1 MADIN
6 QLIEPIT
13 PSNTVNSINIYKEDY
28 SDFWNASASYLPNV
42 FAVNKRKIKG
52 KKYSNDYIIT
62 NPKIGQLKIKQFVSP
77 ILKSHWGLVSKAVKI
92 KNTISL
98 NTENDKYM
106 FVLHASKE
114 DLKKIKYD
122 NYFGIR
128 VSNTDLYDFDRRMI
142 YHDIQR
148 DPNNNDVVIIDRNNA
163 EPMIDLSKYKNV
175 FIDKN
180 NFKPILRYYVDEYY
194 DEDTPEFIGKQQDGA
209 TGSIILPDRSS
220 ENTSETIDN
229 SVNNQDVNSEIT
241 STNHNQEDSE
251 TLAPSYS
258 ETLAPSYSETL
269 TQQSSYQQDVN
280 SDITRTEDDEL
291 LFDERTGEL
300 IYPERKALYNEQ
312 SKVEKD
318 LKKTIVRYV
327 DKYVDFAAANELNN
341 IEDIDYII
349 NAFNE
354 YAQDENI
361 KINKRSI
368 DAVNRRVD
376 KLYDII
382 SKLDSM
388 PKIRR
393 ERWF

>member
-13 PSNTVNSINIYKEDY
+13 PSNTVNSINIYKID
-28 SDFWNASASYLPNV
+28 YLPNV
-42 FAVNKRKIKG
+42 FDANPKDLRLFKEQSPRKIKG
-52 KKYSNDYIIT
+52 KKYENNYVKI

-106 FVLHASKE
+106 FIKNASKE

-128 VSNTDLYDFDRRMI
+128 VSDTDLYDFDRRMI
-142 YHDIQR
+142 FHDIHR
-148 DPNNNDVVIIDRNNA
+148 DPNDNDVVIIDRNNA

-180 NFKPILRYYVDEYY
+180 NFKPIMSYYIKEYY
-194 DEDTPEFIGKQQDGA
+194 DEDTPEFIGKQQDGV
-209 TGSIILPDRSS
+209 TGSIILPDSI
-220 ENTSETIDN
+220 N
-229 SVNNQDVNSEIT
+229 
-241 STNHNQEDSE
+241 
-251 TLAPSYS
+251 
-258 ETLAPSYSETL
+258 
-269 TQQSSYQQDVN
+269 QQDVN
-280 SDITRTEDDEL
+280 QEDQQDVREVL
-291 LFDERTGEL
+291 
-300 IYPERKALYNEQ
+300 YPERKALYKEQ

-327 DKYVDFAAANELNN
+327 DKYVNFAAANELNN

-349 NAFNE
+349 DAFNE
-354 YAQDENI
+354 YAQEENLQ
-361 KINKRSI
+361 INKRSI
-368 DAVNRRVD
+368 DAVNRRVN
-376 KLYDII
+376 KLYDIRHE
-382 SKLDSM
+382 LDSM
-388 PKIRR
+388 PMIRKSQY
-393 ERWF
+393 F

>member
-13 PSNTVNSINIYKEDY
+13 PNNTVNSISIY
-28 SDFWNASASYLPNV
+28 SASYLPNI
-42 FAVNKRKIKG
+42 FNFSPRKIKG
-52 KKYSNDYIIT
+52 KKYRDNYVLTD
-62 NPKIGQLKIKQFVSP
+62 PKIGQLKIKQFVSP

-128 VSNTDLYDFDRRMI
+128 VSNKDLYDFDRRMI

-148 DPNNNDVVIIDRNNA
+148 DPNDNNVVIIDRNNA

-180 NFKPILRYYVDEYY
+180 NFKPILRYYIDDYY
-194 DEDTPEFIGKQQDGA
+194 DEDIPEFIGKQQDGVR
-209 TGSIILPDRSS
+209 GSIILP
-220 ENTSETIDN
+220 
-229 SVNNQDVNSEIT
+229 NNIT
-241 STNHNQEDSE
+241 NREDS
-251 TLAPSYS
+251 
-258 ETLAPSYSETL
+258 L
-269 TQQSSYQQDVN
+269 TNREDNQQDVN
-280 SDITRTEDDEL
+280 QQDVNQQDDSLTNREDSLTKREDNQNQQDNTENDEL
-291 LFDERTGEL
+291 LFDERSGEL
-300 IYPERKALYNEQ
+300 IYPERRALYKEQ

-327 DKYVDFAAANELNN
+327 DKYVNFASANELNN

-349 NAFNE
+349 DAFNE
-354 YAQDENI
+354 YAQDENL

-368 DAVNRRVD
+368 DAVNRRID
-376 KLYDII
+376 KLYEINN
-382 SKLDSM
+382 KLDSM
-388 PKIRR
+388 SRIGIPKY
-393 ERWF
+393 

>member
-13 PSNTVNSINIYKEDY
+13 PSNTVNSINIYKVD
-28 SDFWNASASYLPNV
+28 YLPNV
-42 FAVNKRKIKG
+42 FSVNKKIKG
-52 KKYSNDYIIT
+52 KKFNDKYVNV

-128 VSNTDLYDFDRRMI
+128 VSNKELYDFDRRII
-142 YHDIQR
+142 YHDIKR
-148 DPNNNDVVIIDRNNA
+148 DPNDNNVVIIDRNNA

-180 NFKPILRYYVDEYY
+180 NFKPILRYYIDDYY
-194 DEDTPEFIGKQQDGA
+194 DEDTPNFIGKQQDGV
-209 TGSIILPDRSS
+209 TGSIILPNNITNRDINVNQQDDSLTNREDSLTNRKDS
-220 ENTSETIDN
+220 LTNRE
-229 SVNNQDVNSEIT
+229 NNQ
-241 STNHNQEDSE
+241 
-251 TLAPSYS
+251 
-258 ETLAPSYSETL
+258 
-269 TQQSSYQQDVN
+269 QDN
-280 SDITRTEDDEL
+280 TENDEL
-291 LFDERTGEL
+291 LFDEKSGEL
-300 IYPERKALYNEQ
+300 LYPERRALYKEQ
-312 SKVEKD
+312 SKAEKD

-349 NAFNE
+349 DVFNE

-361 KINKRSI
+361 KINQRSI
-368 DAVNRRVD
+368 DAVNRRID
-376 KLYDII
+376 KLYEINN
-382 SKLDSM
+382 KLDSM
-388 PKIRR
+388 SRIRIPKY
-393 ERWF
+393 

>member
-13 PSNTVNSINIYKEDY
+13 PNNTVNSISIY
-28 SDFWNASASYLPNV
+28 SASYLPNI
-42 FAVNKRKIKG
+42 FNFSPRKIKG
-52 KKYSNDYIIT
+52 KKYRDNYVLTD
-62 NPKIGQLKIKQFVSP
+62 PKIGQLKIKQFVSP

-128 VSNTDLYDFDRRMI
+128 VSNKELYDFDRRMI

-148 DPNNNDVVIIDRNNA
+148 DPNDNNVVIIDRNNA
-163 EPMIDLSKYKNV
+163 EPMLDLSKYKNV

-180 NFKPILRYYVDEYY
+180 NFKPILRYYIDDYY
-194 DEDTPEFIGKQQDGA
+194 DEDTPEFIGKQQDGV
-209 TGSIILPDRSS
+209 TGSMILPNNITNRDI
-220 ENTSETIDN
+220 N
-229 SVNNQDVNSEIT
+229 VN
-241 STNHNQEDSE
+241 
-251 TLAPSYS
+251 
-258 ETLAPSYSETL
+258 
-269 TQQSSYQQDVN
+269 QQDVN
-280 SDITRTEDDEL
+280 QQDNTENDEL
-291 LFDERTGEL
+291 LFDERSGEL
-300 IYPERKALYNEQ
+300 IYPERRALYKEQ

-327 DKYVDFAAANELNN
+327 DKYVNFASANELNN

-349 NAFNE
+349 DAFNE
-354 YAQDENI
+354 YAQDENL

-368 DAVNRRVD
+368 DAVNRRIN
-376 KLYDII
+376 KLYEINN
-382 SKLDSM
+382 KLDSM
-388 PKIRR
+388 SRIRIPKY
-393 ERWF
+393 